1 MSAALSLLGEDLQC
15 VKMTQNAAETW
26 DLVSEKKD
34 SRGLKQALQCK
45 HLGRL
50 CDGLA
55 ESIVTSNIHQE
66 TLRALKQVNTHRSK
80 VAHPILSEIGDLL

>member
-1 MSAALSLLGEDLQC
+1 MSAALSLLGDDLQC
-15 VKMTQNAAETW
+15 VEMTQNGAETW
-26 DLVSEKKD
+26 DLVQKKD
-34 SRGLKQALQCK
+34 SRGLEQDLQCK